1 MRIPF
6 AAAFALLT
14 GGLAAPAVADDNT
27 LFTDFAGELRSIE
40 SFTGNGKWLVVK
52 VWAHNCHVCNQEAEN
67 YAQFHEAHKDSD
79 ATVLG
84 VSLDGAADQ
93 AAAAAYIERHDL
105 PFPNLIGE
113 PQSVM
118 LKYMMLTGAQ
128 FRGTPSILLYDPD
141 GTLRAAQAGAVPIA
155 SIEAYIARNSAG
167 DGNPG

>member
-6 AAAFALLT
+6 AAAAVLLISA
-14 GGLAAPAVADDNT
+14 LAAPAVAGDDA
-27 LFTDFAGELRSIE
+27 LFTDFAGEPRSIA

-84 VSLDGAADQ
+84 VSLDGAADK
-93 AAAAAYIERHDL
+93 AAAEAYIARHDL

-113 PQSVM
+113 PQAVM
-118 LKYMMLTGAQ
+118 LQYMMLTGTQ
-128 FRGTPSILLYDPD
+128 FRGTPSILLYDPE

-155 SIEAYIARNSAG
+155 SIEAYIARNSEG
-167 DGNPG
+167 GGNPG